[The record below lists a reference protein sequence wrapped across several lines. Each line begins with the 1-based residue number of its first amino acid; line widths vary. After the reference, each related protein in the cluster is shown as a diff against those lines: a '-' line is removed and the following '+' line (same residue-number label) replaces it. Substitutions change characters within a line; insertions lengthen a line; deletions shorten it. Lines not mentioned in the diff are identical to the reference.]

1 MRVEQ
6 ALYGEVEG
14 RGHGLKGSS
23 TEASVAGSV
32 ATRLD
37 LPDGV
42 PPDVLAWSPFVRGFP
57 FEGHYVLART
67 FIDSGS
73 SRGGMVLTHALIV
86 SLDDICQVDD
96 LAALFERLAK
106 SPDTFPAELTAL
118 DITVAA
124 GAQSPPMD
132 LVGAANALAEQQ
144 GPVIWLGVAGFE
156 SLVAAL
162 WRHLWP
168 SMRQTFAFRLSFGPK
183 DLEAQPGPV
192 IVCTPQQ
199 LQARWIKHRVVN
211 PADQTPQSPSAAVL
225 CGQQDARPYVD
236 LARRLGLEA
245 IGIKDLAR
253 LERLHSLIA
262 NVDSFDDLLKAV
274 RLVDSLSN
282 RSSLGRELKANLTA
296 LLAALVPTASCKQL
310 MPMRNLELTSFENVR
325 ALWSAVCLLVSKLD
339 FAQTEDADL
348 VALVE
353 ASADSDLA
361 LPAWREAVTSGLSIA
376 GRTPESGLWKA
387 IWRWAELSHAAFSIA
402 VEVLPSVA
410 SSEASLVQA
419 APRKLNATK
428 AAEAP
433 SLLLKKGW
441 LTAHGTA
448 LAALMSPRAAAEQ
461 QLKVDRKPD
470 DKAGLQA
477 ALRHATSAEILQT
490 TLDLEDAR
498 LVEMCGDL
506 SVTHPHMLSGIRCAN
521 LMEQKVWAGAIEKNN
536 SLWSAPSNPVDARD
550 RVLAQLSS
558 GKAPFAGLIEALAR
572 TPLADL
578 TAAPDRARLWS
589 LLPVSHRDLYLKAT
603 ANGWLNTAVSGNA
616 VTTPESELEGAVLTN
631 SDFQFVIHGAAV
643 PPKTSLATVSALPS
657 FREDAFIGL
666 LNHLLRVNRFLPR
679 ADSIQ
684 LGVLVAARRW
694 ERVIHHL
701 CDRLA
706 GGRDDLTPALQQ
718 CANFLSFF
726 QRWKLGIS
734 KPSIDDKWRAFE
746 ELACEFYPTGP
757 DHDQLWSRA
766 GGKNSDLPGQVQNGR
781 TRWHSALK
789 SLRYGGRP
797 PVRDLLREMC
807 NDFSGSD
814 KLGLFASDTDI
825 VGWR

>member
-23 TEASVAGSV
+23 TESSVAASV

-42 PPDVLAWSPFVRGFP
+42 PPDVMAWSPFVRGFP

-67 FIDSGS
+67 FFDSGS

-86 SLDDICQVDD
+86 SLDDICQADD

-106 SPDTFPAELTAL
+106 SPDSFPAELTAL
-118 DITVAA
+118 DIEVAV
-124 GAQSPPMD
+124 GAESPPMD
-132 LVGAANALAEQQ
+132 LVGAANALAERQ

-183 DLEAQPGPV
+183 DLEAQPGQV
-192 IVCTPQQ
+192 IVCTPAQ

-211 PADQTPQSPSAAVL
+211 PADQAPQSPSAAVL
-225 CGQQDARPYVD
+225 CGQQDARPYVG
-236 LARRLGLEA
+236 LARQLGFEA
-245 IGIKDLAR
+245 VAIKDLAR

-274 RLVDSLSN
+274 RLVDGLSN
-282 RSSLGRELKANLTA
+282 RPNLGRELKANLITQLVA
-296 LLAALVPTASCKQL
+296 LLPAASCKQL
-310 MPMRNLELTSFENVR
+310 MPMRNLELPSFDNAR
-325 ALWSAVCLLVSKLD
+325 ALWSAVGLLVSKLD
-339 FAQTEDADL
+339 FAKTEDADL

-376 GRTPESGLWKA
+376 GRTTESGLWKA
-387 IWRWAELSHAAFSIA
+387 IWRWAELSHAAFAIA
-402 VEVLPSVA
+402 TDVLPSDA

-419 APRKLNATK
+419 APRKLNATQ
-428 AAEAP
+428 AGAAP

-461 QLKVDRKPD
+461 QLKVDSKPD
-470 DKAGLQA
+470 NKAGLQA
-477 ALRHATSAEILQT
+477 ALRHATSAEMLQT
-490 TLDLEDAR
+490 TLDLKDER

-506 SVTHPHMLSGIRCAN
+506 SVTYPKMLSGIRCAD
-521 LMEQKVWAGAIEKNN
+521 LMEQKVWAGAIGKNN

-550 RVLAQLSS
+550 RVLAQLRS
-558 GKAPFAGLIEALAR
+558 GNAPFVGLIEALAR

-578 TAAPDRARLWS
+578 TAAPERARLWS
-589 LLPVSHRDLYLKAT
+589 LLPAAHRDLYLKAT

-616 VTTPESELEGAVLTN
+616 VTTPESELEGAVLTS
-631 SDFQFVIHGAAV
+631 SDFQRVLQGAAV
-643 PPKTSLATVSALPS
+643 PPKTSLAIVSALPS
-657 FREDAFIGL
+657 FREDTFMGF
-666 LNHLLRVNRFLPR
+666 LNHLLRVNRSLPH

-694 ERVIHHL
+694 DRAIHYL
-701 CDRLA
+701 CDCLA
-706 GGRDDLTPALQQ
+706 GGRYDLTPALQQ

-726 QRWKLGIS
+726 QRWRLGIS
-734 KPSIDDKWRAFE
+734 KPSIEDKWQAFE
-746 ELACEFYPTGP
+746 EVACEFYPIGP

-766 GGKNSDLPGQVQNGR
+766 GGKNADLLGQSHNGR

-797 PVRDLLREMC
+797 PVRDLLRVMC

-814 KLGLFASDTDI
+814 KLILFASDTDI